1 MPTISLVLPTRN
13 NEKDLP
19 PLLDMFFSQDV
30 DADLEAIILDSS
42 DDRTPEI
49 AREYAKKY
57 DIKVTRVEPE
67 DYNYGG
73 TRNQGVRMSRGDYI
87 VFVSTDIQVRDRKWI
102 SKLLRHF
109 KDPEVA
115 GVYGRQL
122 PKEDAP
128 PMEEFFIQYTYPPEP
143 KVFSLSGSLHD
154 FFFSNTNSMI
164 RRNVWE
170 KIPLPEML
178 KSEDQEWGKR
188 AVLAGYKIVYDPEAA
203 VYHSHHYTLKKVFQE
218 YFDSGATLP
227 YVYSDPRIQ
236 RDSFILRGL
245 KYEYNG
251 IKYFL
256 KHGYAK
262 WIPYA
267 MLYDFMKFLGYFL
280 GTKHKY
286 MPLWLK
292 RALCKKKNH
301 WDKYDDIISEK
312 FEFKISNSQYR
323 GEAL

>member
-30 DADLEAIILDSS
+30 NADLEAIILDSS

-57 DIKVTRVEPE
+57 DIKITRVEPE

-73 TRNQGVRMSRGDYI
+73 TRNQGVAMSRGDYI
-87 VFVSTDIQVRDRKWI
+87 VFASTDIQVRDKRWI

-115 GVYGRQL
+115 GVYGRQI

-128 PMEEFFIQYTYPPEP
+128 PMEEFFIKYTYPPEP
-143 KVFSLSGSLHD
+143 RVYSLKGSLHD

-164 RRNVWE
+164 RRDVWE

-178 KSEDQEWGKR
+178 KSEDQEWAKR
-188 AVLAGYKIVYDPEAA
+188 AVLAGYKIVYDPEAI
-203 VYHSHHYTLKKVFQE
+203 VHHSHHYTLKKVFQE

-227 YVYSDPRIQ
+227 YVYNDERIPRQ
-236 RDSFILRGL
+236 SFIVKGL
-245 KYEYNG
+245 KYEYNE

-267 MLYDFMKFLGYFL
+267 LVYDFMKFLGYFL
-280 GTKHKY
+280 GTKQKY
-286 MPLWLK
+286 IPLWLK
-292 RALCKKKNH
+292 KALCKKKNH
-301 WDKYDDIISEK
+301 WDKYEDII
-312 FEFKISNSQYR
+312 
-323 GEAL
+323 